1 MTSLNNFLENPKGT
15 LTLTVKKK
23 TTKFNRC
30 GKAAVLPAR
39 RKVKLNLSG
48 RSTNEVLVVTTTFK
62 EVGETISVT
71 QFGVRFKS

>member
-1 MTSLNNFLENPKGT
+1 MTSLNNFLENPKGA

-23 TTKFNRC
+23 QKFNRC

-71 QFGVRFKS
+71 QFGVRFKT